1 MATQLVTGLVFGF
14 GKKYKCDACGA
25 KFSTESELMEHK
37 KTHMMPGQSTSTQV
51 QQFKCKTCG
60 MVFDSQPDLAEH
72 TKRAHRM

>member
-1 MATQLVTGLVFGF
+1 MVFGF

-25 KFSTESELMEHK
+25 KFSTEAELTEHK
-37 KTHMMPGQSTSTQV
+37 KTHTMPGQSMSSTQV

-60 MVFDSQPDLAEH
+60 MMFDSQPDLMEH